1 MGQTLPTWMEGIIIC
16 AERTI
21 GSIKKVEKMVEI
33 TCSSCGKVTVT
44 TDDGSQRTSTSSSES
59 GMVKCKHCGK
69 LNALATTHEPLE
81 ETNPF
86 EVAMVRRV

>member
-1 MGQTLPTWMEGIIIC
+1 MDGIIIC

-21 GSIKKVEKMVEI
+21 GSIRKVEKMAEI

-59 GMVKCKHCGK
+59 GLVKCQHCGK

-81 ETNPF
+81 KTDPF
-86 EVAMVRRV
+86 ELGMVRRV